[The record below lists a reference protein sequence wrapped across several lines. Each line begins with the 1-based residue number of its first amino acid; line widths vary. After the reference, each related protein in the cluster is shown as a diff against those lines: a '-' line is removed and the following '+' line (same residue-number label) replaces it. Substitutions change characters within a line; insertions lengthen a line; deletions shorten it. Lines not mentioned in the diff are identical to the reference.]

1 MLNARLKRYLARPY
15 ALLHEISTIYIYIY
29 IDDYSFIPPNH

>member
-15 ALLHEISTIYIYIY
+15 ALLHEISTIYIYI
-29 IDDYSFIPPNH
+29 DDYSFIPPNH